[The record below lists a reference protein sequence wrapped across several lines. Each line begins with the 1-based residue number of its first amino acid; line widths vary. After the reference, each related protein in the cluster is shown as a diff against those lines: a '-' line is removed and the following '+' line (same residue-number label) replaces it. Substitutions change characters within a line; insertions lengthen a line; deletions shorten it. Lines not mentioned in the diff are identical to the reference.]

1 MIAKAKSIAHGG
13 VSLGYITRQGKAQV
27 VKLNHLPE
35 DASPQAIY
43 GYMKL
48 HQKLREE
55 EFQRRPL
62 KNNMIRMEISPS
74 KEESEGWTLEDWKQL
89 AEDFVQAFDRVRLPG
104 EEGRYRS
111 PCRLANSQYI
121 ITLHT
126 DSKSGTP
133 HLHLDCNRVDM
144 DNCLNS
150 DHLIGIR
157 AKTAAEEVNR
167 LRNWKRTKERFEE
180 NKARI
185 KKDCLAVLSGMSVF
199 SWEKYSAALEAKGYK
214 VKLKL
219 DASVTIRGYTIQS
232 GNSVYKSS
240 VISREL
246 TPSRIQ
252 ETWKKMRPENRYG
265 QMTPSE
271 RVAFALSEE
280 GKNYLF
286 PFGITL
292 DGKRYEKKVSGSVAR
307 VFAEESRENE
317 QSYSREECSS
327 IFQTAFLLFA
337 GYVDAA
343 TTFAQNCGGSGSA
356 PNQNWGRDKNEDDI
370 LWARRCFRKAREM
383 VTTPKIRRVIPYNN
397 LSSVVMQ

>member
-111 PCRLANSQYI
+111 PCRLPKSQYI

-126 DSKSGTP
+126 DSKSGIP

-157 AKTAAEEVNR
+157 AKRAAEEVNR
-167 LRNWKRTKERFEE
+167 LRGWKRTEDRFEE
-180 NKARI
+180 NKASI
-185 KKDCLAVLSGMSVF
+185 KKDCLAVLSGMSSF
-199 SWEKYSAALEAKGYK
+199 SWEKYTAALEAKGYT
-214 VKLKL
+214 VKLKM
-219 DASVTIRGYTIQS
+219 DASVAVRGYTIQS

-240 VISREL
+240 VIGRDL

-252 ETWKKMRPENRYG
+252 ETWKKMRPENRFT
-265 QMTPSE
+265 QMTSKE
-271 RVAFALSEE
+271 QIAFMLSDEGRDFTYSFGINVE
-280 GKNYLF
+280 GKGY
-286 PFGITL
+286 PIS
-292 DGKRYEKKVSGSVAR
+292 VSGRVVKALNDESAR
-307 VFAEESRENE
+307 FLQENPGESSAGILR
-317 QSYSREECSS
+317 
-327 IFQTAFLLFA
+327 TAFLLFA

-343 TTFAQNCGGSGSA
+343 TTFAQNCGGGGSS
-356 PNQNWGRDKNEDDI
+356 PDRNWGRDKNEDDI

-383 VTTPKIRRVIPYNN
+383 VTTPVIRWGRRR
-397 LSSVVMQ
+397 

>member
-1 MIAKAKSIAHGG
+1 MIAKAKSISHGG
-13 VSLGYITRQGKAQV
+13 MSLGYITRQGKAQV

-55 EFQRRPL
+55 ELQCRPL

-111 PCRLANSQYI
+111 PCRLPKSQYI

-126 DSKSGTP
+126 DSKSGIP

-144 DNCLNS
+144 DNYLNS

-185 KKDCLAVLSGMSVF
+185 KKDCLAVLAGMSAF

-219 DASVTIRGYTIQS
+219 DASVTVRGYSIQS
-232 GNSVYKSS
+232 GNSVYK
-240 VISREL
+240 
-246 TPSRIQ
+246 
-252 ETWKKMRPENRYG
+252 
-265 QMTPSE
+265 
-271 RVAFALSEE
+271 
-280 GKNYLF
+280 
-286 PFGITL
+286 
-292 DGKRYEKKVSGSVAR
+292 
-307 VFAEESRENE
+307 
-317 QSYSREECSS
+317 
-327 IFQTAFLLFA
+327 
-337 GYVDAA
+337 
-343 TTFAQNCGGSGSA
+343 
-356 PNQNWGRDKNEDDI
+356 
-370 LWARRCFRKAREM
+370 
-383 VTTPKIRRVIPYNN
+383 
-397 LSSVVMQ
+397 

>member
-74 KEESEGWTLEDWKQL
+74 REESEGWTLEDWKQL

-111 PCRLANSQYI
+111 PCRLPKSQYI

-167 LRNWKRTKERFEE
+167 LRNWTRTKERFEE

-185 KKDCLAVLSGMSVF
+185 KKDCLAVLSGMSAF
-199 SWEKYSAALEAKGYK
+199 SWEKYSAALEAKGYT
-214 VKLKL
+214 VKLKM
-219 DASVTIRGYTIQS
+219 DASVTVRGYTIQS

-240 VISREL
+240 VIGRDL

-252 ETWKKMRPENRYG
+252 ETWKKMRPENRFT
-265 QMTPSE
+265 QMTSNE
-271 RVAFALSEE
+271 QIAFMLSDE
-280 GKNYLF
+280 GRDFTYS
-286 PFGITL
+286 FGINV
-292 DGKRYEKKVSGSVAR
+292 DGKGYPISTSGRVVKALNDESAR
-307 VFAEESRENE
+307 FLQENPGES
-317 QSYSREECSS
+317 SAG
-327 IFQTAFLLFA
+327 ILKTAFLLFA

-343 TTFAQNCGGSGSA
+343 TTFAQNCGGGGST
-356 PNQNWGRDKNEDDI
+356 PDQNWGRDKNEDEI

-383 VTTPKIRRVIPYNN
+383 VSTPVIRRG
-397 LSSVVMQ
+397 MRR

>member
-1 MIAKAKSIAHGG
+1 MIARAKSIAHGG
-13 VSLGYITRQGKAQV
+13 VSLGYITRQGTAQV
-27 VKLNHLPE
+27 VKRNHLPD

-185 KKDCLAVLSGMSVF
+185 KKDCLAVLSGMMSF
-199 SWEKYSAALEAKGYK
+199 SWEKYTAALEAFK
-214 VKLKL
+214 
-219 DASVTIRGYTIQS
+219 DAFGRNYRLASEKFKTAIDEIDKTIDHLQKT
-232 GNSVYKSS
+232 KEALLSS
-240 VISREL
+240 E
-246 TPSRIQ
+246 
-252 ETWKKMRPENRYG
+252 
-265 QMTPSE
+265 
-271 RVAFALSEE
+271 
-280 GKNYLF
+280 
-286 PFGITL
+286 
-292 DGKRYEKKVSGSVAR
+292 
-307 VFAEESRENE
+307 
-317 QSYSREECSS
+317 
-327 IFQTAFLLFA
+327 
-337 GYVDAA
+337 
-343 TTFAQNCGGSGSA
+343 
-356 PNQNWGRDKNEDDI
+356 
-370 LWARRCFRKAREM
+370 
-383 VTTPKIRRVIPYNN
+383 NN
-397 LSSVVMQ
+397 LRLANNKAEDLSIKKLTKNAPSVRAMFEEIKAENQA

>member
-55 EFQRRPL
+55 ELQCRPL

-89 AEDFVQAFDRVRLPG
+89 ADDFVQAFDRVRLPG

-111 PCRLANSQYI
+111 PCRLPKSQYI

-126 DSKSGTP
+126 DSKSGIP

-144 DNCLNS
+144 HNCLNS

-167 LRNWKRTKERFEE
+167 LRGWKRTGDRFEE
-180 NKARI
+180 NKASI
-185 KKDCLAVLSGMSVF
+185 KKDCLAVLSGMSAF

-214 VKLKL
+214 VKLKM
-219 DASVTIRGYTIQS
+219 DASVAVRGYTIQS

-240 VISREL
+240 VIGRDL

-265 QMTPSE
+265 QMTPAE
-271 RVAFALSEE
+271 RIAFALSEE
-280 GKNYLF
+280 GKNHLF
-286 PFGITL
+286 PLGFHCGWKTL
-292 DGKRYEKKVSGSVAR
+292 
-307 VFAEESRENE
+307 
-317 QSYSREECSS
+317 
-327 IFQTAFLLFA
+327 
-337 GYVDAA
+337 
-343 TTFAQNCGGSGSA
+343 
-356 PNQNWGRDKNEDDI
+356 
-370 LWARRCFRKAREM
+370 
-383 VTTPKIRRVIPYNN
+383 
-397 LSSVVMQ
+397 

>member
-74 KEESEGWTLEDWKQL
+74 REESEGWTLEDWKQL
-89 AEDFVQAFDRVRLPG
+89 AEDFVQAFDRVRLPR
-104 EEGRYRS
+104 EEKRYRS
-111 PCRLANSQYI
+111 PCRLPNSQYI

-126 DSKSGTP
+126 DSKSGIP

-150 DHLIGIR
+150 DHRIGIR

-167 LRNWKRTKERFEE
+167 LRGWKRTEDRFEE

-185 KKDCLAVLSGMSVF
+185 KKDCLAVLSGMSAF
-199 SWEKYSAALEAKGYK
+199 SWEKYTAALEAKGYK
-214 VKLKL
+214 VNLKL
-219 DASVTIRGYTIQS
+219 DASVKVRGYSIQS

-240 VISREL
+240 IISRDL
-246 TPSRIQ
+246 TPAKIQ
-252 ETWKKMRPENRYG
+252 ETWEKMRPENRYG
-265 QMTPSE
+265 QMTDKE
-271 RVAFALSEE
+271 RVNFMLSDE
-280 GKNYLF
+280 GAECLF
-286 PFGITL
+286 GFTIKA
-292 DGKRYEKKVSGSVAR
+292 DGKDFHVSLPGRVIKVLNEEQVQSVRTNPEEKNNVALW
-307 VFAEESRENE
+307 
-317 QSYSREECSS
+317 
-327 IFQTAFLLFA
+327 TAFLLFA
-337 GYVDAA
+337 NQVDAA
-343 TTFAQNCGGSGSA
+343 TSFAQNCGGGGSV
-356 PNQNWGRDKNEDDI
+356 PDPNWGRDKDEDDI
-370 LWARRCFRKAREM
+370 LWTRRCFRKAREM
-383 VTTPKIRRVIPYNN
+383 VTTPVVRRGIRR
-397 LSSVVMQ
+397 

>member
-1 MIAKAKSIAHGG
+1 MIAKAKSISHGG

-55 EFQRRPL
+55 ELQCRPL

-89 AEDFVQAFDRVRLPG
+89 ADDFVQAFDKVRLPG

-185 KKDCLAVLSGMSVF
+185 KKDCLAVLSGMSAF
-199 SWEKYSAALEAKGYK
+199 SWEKYTAALEAKGYT
-214 VKLKL
+214 VKLKM
-219 DASVTIRGYTIQS
+219 DASVTVRGYSIQS

-240 VISREL
+240 VIGREL

-252 ETWKKMRPENRYG
+252 ETWEKMRPENRYG

-271 RVAFALSEE
+271 RVAFATSDE
-280 GKNYLF
+280 GKDYLF
-286 PFGITL
+286 PLGITL
-292 DGKRYEKKVSGSVAR
+292 NGKRYETKASGKAVKA
-307 VFAEESRENE
+307 FYEESRAIERTH
-317 QSYSREECSS
+317 SPEETGN
-327 IFQTAFLLFA
+327 IFRTAFLLFV
-337 GYVDAA
+337 GQVDAA
-343 TTFAQNCGGSGSA
+343 TSFAQNCGGGGSA
-356 PNQNWGRDKNEDDI
+356 PDQNWGRDKNEDDI

-383 VTTPKIRRVIPYNN
+383 VTTPVIRWGRRR
-397 LSSVVMQ
+397 

>member
-13 VSLGYITRQGKAQV
+13 LSLGYITRQGKAQV
-27 VKLNHLPE
+27 VKLNYLPE

-55 EFQRRPL
+55 ELQCRPL

-89 AEDFVQAFDRVRLPG
+89 ADDFVQAFDKVRLPG

-111 PCRLANSQYI
+111 PCRLPKSQYI

-185 KKDCLAVLSGMSVF
+185 KKDCLAVLSGMSAF
-199 SWEKYSAALEAKGYK
+199 SWEKYSAALEAKGYT
-214 VKLKL
+214 VKLKM
-219 DASVTIRGYTIQS
+219 DASVTVRGYTIQS

-240 VISREL
+240 VIGRDL

-271 RVAFALSEE
+271 RVAFATSDE
-280 GKNYLF
+280 GKDYLF
-286 PFGITL
+286 PLDLTL
-292 DGKRYEKKVSGSVAR
+292 DGKRYETKASGKAVKA
-307 VFAEESRENE
+307 FYEESRAIERIH
-317 QSYSREECSS
+317 SPEETGN
-327 IFQTAFLLFA
+327 IFRTAFLLFA

-343 TTFAQNCGGSGSA
+343 TTFAQNCGGGGSA
-356 PNQNWGRDKNEDDI
+356 PDQNWGRDKNEDDT

-383 VTTPKIRRVIPYNN
+383 VTTPVRMWGIHR
-397 LSSVVMQ
+397 